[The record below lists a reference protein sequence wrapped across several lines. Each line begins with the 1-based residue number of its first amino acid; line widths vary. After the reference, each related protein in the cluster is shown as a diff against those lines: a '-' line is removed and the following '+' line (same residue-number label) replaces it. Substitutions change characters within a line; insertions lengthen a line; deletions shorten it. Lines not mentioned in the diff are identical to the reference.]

1 MWTLAADGPREMIFQ
16 EHLLILLCSWIHTDS
31 DNLHSNETSRTRQC
45 PQEFICHPLLS
56 SWVEF
61 NYPTNLGVAMP
72 DIGYWPRHFKWK
84 DLCIPER
91 AVWGGGTL
99 NLGMWNLWWV
109 PWARCYSLRPKNHCA
124 FVRVIRE
131 GLGASPKPWPLLDKE
146 SHS

>member
-31 DNLHSNETSRTRQC
+31 DNLHSNETSRARQC
-45 PQEFICHPLLS
+45 PQVFICQPLLS

-84 DLCIPER
+84 NLVHSRESSLGRWNSETGDVKCVVSSLSQMLLLKAQEPLDICEGHSGRSGSIPQ
-91 AVWGGGTL
+91 AL
-99 NLGMWNLWWV
+99 
-109 PWARCYSLRPKNHCA
+109 AS
-124 FVRVIRE
+124 VRQRI
-131 GLGASPKPWPLLDKE
+131 S
-146 SHS
+146 